1 MISAS
6 GGTDPLLGFTSGL
19 HWVPILCIGLGQ
31 HWRYITLYNI
41 PLYMRIAQIQKIQL
55 HPVHTG
61 TRPVHSFL

>member
-41 PLYMRIAQIQKIQL
+41 PLYMRVAQIQKI
-55 HPVHTG
+55 
-61 TRPVHSFL
+61 